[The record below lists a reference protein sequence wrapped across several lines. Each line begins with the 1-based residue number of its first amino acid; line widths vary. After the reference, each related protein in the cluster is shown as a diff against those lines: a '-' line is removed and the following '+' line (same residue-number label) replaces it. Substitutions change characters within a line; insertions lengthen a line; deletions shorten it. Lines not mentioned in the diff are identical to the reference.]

1 METASQLYYQL
12 SQTYTE
18 RQELKKQSDDDNK
31 AKAFDFV
38 IKSQKSE
45 VSVGKKGCDKKGKE
59 SDKSVREGKE
69 KGVKETRGFMRAE
82 KENLKEIS
90 EVNRNLRWSSNT
102 EKIKEGNSLDIMGVT
117 SRTEPIATYQ
127 EGQNI
132 TKKDIK

>member
-1 METASQLYYQL
+1 
-12 SQTYTE
+12 
-18 RQELKKQSDDDNK
+18 
-31 AKAFDFV
+31 
-38 IKSQKSE
+38 
-45 VSVGKKGCDKKGKE
+45 
-59 SDKSVREGKE
+59 
-69 KGVKETRGFMRAE
+69 MRAE